1 MTTATVAAAVLM
13 AASVV
18 VWGGIPGRVLLRV
31 RGVGEEAQPGR
42 RGTGGPLVRLSQ
54 PPPRW
59 LYLPLIVGGTVSGA
73 ALLAVAGDVRV
84 GALRGGLITAGLLT
98 GWIAYAHR
106 RAATARTE
114 RSQRWQEACEVM
126 SAQLRAGRSA
136 PQALEAAASACPEL
150 LPVARQL
157 HLGGSVS
164 VALRDMPASP
174 AAAALASA
182 WATAEA
188 SGAALAGVVER
199 VLSELLVQQ
208 EVRREVDG
216 QLAGPR
222 ATARLLAALPLAGVA
237 LGFTLGVDVPHTL
250 LSTVFGLVCLSVGAM
265 LALLGLVWVE
275 RLVTRDST

>member
-1 MTTATVAAAVLM
+1 MLTASVAAGLLLAAAV
-13 AASVV
+13 VV
-18 VWGGIPGRVLLRV
+18 GGGVPGPVLLRV
-31 RGVGEEAQPGR
+31 RGIGDEVQAGGR
-42 RGTGGPLVRLSQ
+42 WTGGPLVRLSQ
-54 PPPRW
+54 APPRW
-59 LYLPLIVGGTVSGA
+59 LCLLLLLGGTASGA
-73 ALLAVAGDVRV
+73 ALFGAAGDVRI
-84 GALRGGLITAGLLT
+84 GALRGGLITGGLLT

-126 SAQLRAGRSA
+126 AAQLRAGRSA
-136 PQALEAAASACPEL
+136 PQALEAAGSACPEL
-150 LPVARQL
+150 LPAARQL
-157 HLGGSVS
+157 HLGGNVAA
-164 VALRDMPASP
+164 ALREIPSSP

-182 WATAEA
+182 WATSEA

-199 VLSELLVQQ
+199 VLSELLTQQ

-250 LSTVFGLVCLSVGAM
+250 LSTVFGLVCLGVGAT